1 LARETI
7 FCGAALVAHVALA
20 ALVGCSSNDAA
31 ANPPA
36 GSDAGSDAAYDLN
49 PDGIPYPSPAGGYG
63 RTARSGT
70 TPGSVIANYKFQ
82 GYPDGNESAGLQTIA
97 LSDYYDPCGKRS
109 KLLHL
114 SVAGVWCVPCN
125 DETIAIVAGKAD
137 LASKGVVVIQAL
149 SDGPTE
155 GVAAT
160 PMDLDYWVAKYM
172 SNFTEMLDPG
182 LMNLGG
188 FFPAA
193 ALPWNCDI
201 DPRTM
206 EILDDSTGW
215 AGDLDTE
222 IQPGLTAL
230 PAAPS
235 YPIPAA
241 CGDP

>member
-1 LARETI
+1 LARDII
-7 FCGAALVAHVALA
+7 FCGAALVALA
-20 ALVGCSSNDAA
+20 ATVGCSSNEAAASPLGGADAA
-31 ANPPA
+31 
-36 GSDAGSDAAYDLN
+36 SDAAYNLN
-49 PDGIPYPSPAGGYG
+49 PDGIPYPSPPGGYG
-63 RTARSGT
+63 RMARSGT

-82 GYPDGNESAGLQTIA
+82 GYPNGNESGGLQTIA
-97 LSDYYDPCGKRS
+97 LADYYDPCGKRS

-114 SVAGVWCVPCN
+114 SVAGVWCVGCS
-125 DETIAIVAGKAD
+125 DETVAIVAGKAD

-160 PMDLDYWVAKYM
+160 PSDLDYWVAKFM

-188 FFPAA
+188 FFPAET
-193 ALPWNCDI
+193 LPWNCDI

-222 IQPGLTAL
+222 IQPGLTAM
-230 PAAPS
+230 PAVPS

-241 CGDP
+241 CGDE

>member
-1 LARETI
+1 LARGI
-7 FCGAALVAHVALA
+7 IVHGAALLTLA
-20 ALVGCSSNDAA
+20 ATSACSSNQPAAGTPGVAGGDAA
-31 ANPPA
+31 VT
-36 GSDAGSDAAYDLN
+36 LN
-49 PDGIPYPSPAGGYG
+49 PDGIPYPTPAAGYG
-63 RTARSGT
+63 RTARSGSS
-70 TPGSVIANYKFQ
+70 PGDIIADYKFQ
-82 GYPDGNESAGLQTIA
+82 GYPEGNLDGGLQTIA
-97 LSDYYDPCGKRS
+97 LADYYDPCGKRY
-109 KLLHL
+109 KVLHL

-125 DETIAIVAGKAD
+125 DETVAVVAGKTD

-160 PMDLDYWVAKYM
+160 QTDLNYWVEKYM

-188 FFPAA
+188 FFPAES
-193 ALPWNCDI
+193 LPWNCDI

-222 IQPGLTAL
+222 IQPGLTAR
-230 PAAPS
+230 PADPS
-235 YPIPAA
+235 YPIPVA
-241 CGDP
+241 CGDQ

>member
-1 LARETI
+1 MAREII
-7 FCGAALVAHVALA
+7 FYGAALVALA
-20 ALVGCSSNDAA
+20 AASGCSSNEAA
-31 ANPPA
+31 ANALA
-36 GSDAGSDAAYDLN
+36 GADAAGDAAHTLSN
-49 PDGIPYPSPAGGYG
+49 PDGIPYPSPPGGYG
-63 RTARSGT
+63 RMARKGT
-70 TPGSVIANYKFQ
+70 TPGSVIANYTFQ
-82 GYPDGNESAGLQTIA
+82 GYPDGNASGGLQTIA

-160 PMDLDYWVAKYM
+160 PSDLNYWVAKYM

-182 LMNLGG
+182 LANLGG

-206 EILDDSTGW
+206 EILDDGSGW

-230 PAAPS
+230 PAAPG

-241 CGDP
+241 CGDQ

>member
-1 LARETI
+1 LAPKEVLALI
-7 FCGAALVAHVALA
+7 VVAATA
-20 ALVGCSSNDAA
+20 ACSSNQAA
-31 ANPPA
+31 AGTPCEPA
-36 GSDAGSDAAYDLN
+36 GPDATSGAMDSLN
-49 PDGIPYPSPAGGYG
+49 PDGIVYPSPAAGCG

-70 TPGSVIANYKFQ
+70 TPGSIIANYKFL
-82 GYPDGNESAGLQTIA
+82 GYPDGDESKGLQTIA
-97 LSDYYDPCGKRS
+97 LADYYDPCGRRS

-125 DETIAIVAGKAD
+125 DETAAIVAAKAD

-160 PMDLDYWVAKYM
+160 PSDLDFWVAKYM

-188 FFPAA
+188 FFPAS

-215 AGDLDTE
+215 AGDVDTE
-222 IQPGLTAL
+222 IQPGLNAL
-230 PAAPS
+230 PADPS
-235 YPIPAA
+235 YPIPAE
-241 CGDP
+241 CGDQ